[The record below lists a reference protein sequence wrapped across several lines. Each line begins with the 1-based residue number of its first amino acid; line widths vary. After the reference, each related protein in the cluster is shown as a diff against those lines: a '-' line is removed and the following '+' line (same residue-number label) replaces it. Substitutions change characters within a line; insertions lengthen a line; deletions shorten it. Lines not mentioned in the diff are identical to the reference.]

1 MEGAIELAEEIFHMP
16 VRLGYPQHISGLVD
30 VVRNPIHSTGVEL
43 LLFGNR
49 QQSALSSY
57 QLDEYSEAGIW
68 SRMKS
73 WFQGNF

>member
-1 MEGAIELAEEIFHMP
+1 MEGAIELTEEIFHMP

-30 VVRNPIHSTGVEL
+30 VVRNPIHSTGVGL

-49 QQSALSSY
+49 QQSGLSSY
-57 QLDEYSEAGIW
+57 QLDENSEAGIW